1 VLGAFPLALVV
12 LLGGCVASA
21 LPDDA
26 LRSVNREVTVSELR
40 RDPGAHVGERVL
52 VGGEILATRPGP
64 GETEIEL
71 AHHLPSERRERLALF
86 RVQPTRGPV
95 DHAERA
101 KEFLDPAVYA
111 PERRVTMVGTVVGG
125 EERKLGE
132 LPYRYPVIS
141 VEYLQ
146 LWPREPPPPVFYPV
160 YPWGW
165 PYYYYPWRFRRS

>member
-1 VLGAFPLALVV
+1 M
-12 LLGGCVASA
+12 
-21 LPDDA
+21 
-26 LRSVNREVTVSELR
+26 SELR

-71 AHHLPSERRERLALF
+71 LSRSLAGDDRPARSDLSEG
-86 RVQPTRGPV
+86 RVLVRT
-95 DHAERA
+95 

-111 PERRVTMVGTVVGG
+111 PERRVTVVGTVVGG

-146 LWPREPPPPVFYPV
+146 LWPREAPPPVFYPV

>member
-1 VLGAFPLALVV
+1 MLGAFPLALVV

-71 AHHLPSERRERLALF
+71 LSRPLAGDDRPARSDLSEG
-86 RVQPTRGPV
+86 RVLVRT
-95 DHAERA
+95 